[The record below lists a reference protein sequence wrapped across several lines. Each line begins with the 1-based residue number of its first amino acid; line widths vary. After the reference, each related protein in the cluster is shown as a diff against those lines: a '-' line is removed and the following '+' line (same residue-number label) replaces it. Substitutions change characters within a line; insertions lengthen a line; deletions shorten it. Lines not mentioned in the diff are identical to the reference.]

1 MSDTIGRGKIVTHV
15 WINWVNGQVYGSTC
29 IVSKVIGNWYQLH
42 VNVFLETINN
52 NDNFFCNTIIH
63 CDECVT

>member
-29 IVSKVIGNWYQLH
+29 KISKVIGNRYKLH
-42 VNVFLETINN
+42 VNVFHETINSN
-52 NDNFFCNTIIH
+52 AKKICKALID